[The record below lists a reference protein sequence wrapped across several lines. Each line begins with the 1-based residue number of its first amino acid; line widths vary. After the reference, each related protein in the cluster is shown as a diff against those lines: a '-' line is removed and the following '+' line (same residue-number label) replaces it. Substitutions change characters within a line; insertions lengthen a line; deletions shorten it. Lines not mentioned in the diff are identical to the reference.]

1 MAEKLRDQILTIKS
15 VDVFNGLWIAWLN
28 LFDSPPKKESI
39 FVLMAQS
46 ALETGRWKSIHCYN
60 FGNIKSSDKDGR
72 DYCFYACNELMP
84 IKMAQNYAAKS
95 PSTAK
100 ITAVRNDGNAWIWF
114 YPDHPASRFRAF
126 KTLNEGATDYLGFLR
141 RKYSTAWQN
150 VLIGDPAAFVHQ
162 LKIHNYFTADESSYL
177 KGVISL
183 FQEFSH
189 LSLDTESL
197 PIISDKTKQRLDS
210 LIALTLQEMI
220 DETQIF
226 GQAHKTQE

>member
-126 KTLNEGATDYLGFLR
+126 KTLNEGATDYLYFL
-141 RKYSTAWQN
+141 KTKFKSAWQA
-150 VLIGDPAAFVHQ
+150 VLSGDPVEFSRA
-162 LKIHNYFTADESSYL
+162 LKRNGYYTADEAPYTKGL
-177 KGVISL
+177 KSL
-183 FQEFSH
+183 FDEFSK
-189 LSLDTESL
+189 LKIDTDNL
-197 PIISDKTKQRLDS
+197 PILSEEQSRRLS
-210 LIALTLQEMI
+210 NLVALTMQQVI
-220 DETQIF
+220 DEMDMSPPI
-226 GQAHKTQE
+226 KED